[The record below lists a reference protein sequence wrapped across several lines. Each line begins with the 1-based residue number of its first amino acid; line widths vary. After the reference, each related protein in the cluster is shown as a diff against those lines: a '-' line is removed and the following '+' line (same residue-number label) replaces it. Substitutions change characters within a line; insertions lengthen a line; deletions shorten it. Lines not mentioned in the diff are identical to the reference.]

1 MNLLKEDG
9 RPVFFKP
16 SNRGTKSNPKSS
28 VADIR
33 RQAYSSH
40 IYLPMLWV

>member
-16 SNRGTKSNPKSS
+16 FNRSIKSNSKSS

-40 IYLPMLWV
+40 IYLPVLCV